1 MTTFRFFSVP
11 HSRPRALVSAFA
23 LVSML
28 GMTGC
33 STMEDGWDAV
43 FGDDDP
49 APVAAAP
56 ETAEESVPRA
66 PAAPVAEELIPSPN
80 PNPYDK
86 EALRREPTVRHALVE
101 TPSVPQVV
109 QAPPP
114 VAPASRTAPMT
125 PASGEALAGGPLSA
139 PQAAPLASAPA
150 PTPEPLLLASG
161 SQAPAQPEQGLL
173 IAPAG
178 GGAPVTAYGDEAV
191 NGLGTTVIGGDGS
204 VAIEPYMPVDYAG
217 TYDAGY
223 GNAYGGPQSMDAFN
237 PAGTGVSTLVATIQF
252 GHGSSQLT
260 ARDRKVL
267 RQVVALQKQYGGSLR
282 VIGHASSRTANMTM
296 EQHQLVNFTTSAQRA
311 EVVAG
316 ALAGLGI
323 PMAQIHAVA
332 VSDNEPVYH
341 EVMPSGEAGN
351 RRAEIYLDY

>member
-43 FGDDDP
+43 FGEDAP
-49 APVAAAP
+49 APVVAAP
-56 ETAEESVPRA
+56 ETAQETVPRA

-80 PNPYDK
+80 PNPYDE

-125 PASGEALAGGPLSA
+125 PASGEALAAAPVSA
-139 PQAAPLASAPA
+139 PQAPE
-150 PTPEPLLLASG
+150 PEPLLLASG
-161 SQAPAQPEQGLL
+161 SQPPAQPEQGLL
-173 IAPAG
+173 IAPAD

-204 VAIEPYMPVDYAG
+204 VAIEPYMPVEYAG

-237 PAGTGVSTLVATIQF
+237 PAGAGVSTLVATIQF

-296 EQHQLVNFTTSAQRA
+296 DKHQMVNFTTSAQRA
-311 EVVAG
+311 DVVAG
-316 ALAGLGI
+316 ALAGMGI

-332 VSDNEPVYH
+332 VSDNEPVYL